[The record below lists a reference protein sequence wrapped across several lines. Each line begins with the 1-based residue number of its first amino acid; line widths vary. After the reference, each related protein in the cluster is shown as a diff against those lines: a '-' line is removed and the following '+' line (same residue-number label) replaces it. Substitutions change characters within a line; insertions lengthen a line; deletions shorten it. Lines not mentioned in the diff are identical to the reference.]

1 MLLQIAAVSTQTLT
15 DGLQNS
21 TMREYTAL
29 WNSKQGADR
38 TLTVS
43 SIVLAVLPMTGETGQ
58 NPGPVVEVEDTV
70 QLVCTE
76 CGRNVT

>member
-1 MLLQIAAVSTQTLT
+1 MLLQFAAVSTQTLT

-43 SIVLAVLPMTGETGQ
+43 SIVLAVLLMTGETGQ